1 MGRVIVAGAGRMTIP
16 ITGTLAS
23 DLAVG
28 TIVKLMEG
36 GTTVEYLVVNQG
48 IPSNSDLY
56 DASCN
61 GTWLLRR
68 YTHTKQYWNNSA
80 INTYNDSFITTWL
93 NDTFFNRFDTV
104 AQKVI
109 KSVKIPYCIGNASAV
124 IKKQGEGLATKI
136 FLLSGYEVKFIGSGF
151 GGNEYTPSDGAVLSY
166 FDVSV
171 DDITKQ
177 RLAFDDIN
185 KKVTNWWTR
194 SAQTNVDNQAF
205 SIGTTGGTSYGIVNT
220 SQHDIRPALIIP
232 FTAKFDKDTLIL
244 KG

>member
-36 GTTVEYLVVNQG
+36 GTAVEYLVVNQG

-61 GTWLLRR
+61 GTWLLRKECHSER
-68 YTHTKQYWNNSA
+68 QWDSSQTNVYASST
-80 INTYNDSFITTWL
+80 INTWL
-93 NDTFFNRFDTV
+93 NNNFFNNFGSV
-104 AQKVI
+104 EQSVVKQ
-109 KSVKIPYCIGNASAV
+109 VKIPFCVGGRDSTINSGAS
-124 IKKQGEGLATKI
+124 GLSTKI
-136 FLLSGYEVKFIGSGF
+136 FLVSNREVGFIDDAYGY
-151 GGNEYTPSDGAVLSY
+151 YPTDGAKLDY
-166 FDVSV
+166 FES
-171 DDITKQ
+171 
-177 RLAFDDIN
+177 
-185 KKVTNWWTR
+185 
-194 SAQTNVDNQAF
+194 
-205 SIGTTGGTSYGIVNT
+205 GTSDSANQKRVAWFNGSTVYQWLRSPYLDDGQQVWRIT
-220 SQHDIRPALIIP
+220 TEGGALAHYATYTFGIRPALIIP

>member
-1 MGRVIVAGAGRMTIP
+1 MGRVIVAGAGRMTVP
-16 ITGTLAS
+16 ITGTPAS

-28 TIVKLMEG
+28 TVVKLIEG
-36 GTTVEYLVVNQG
+36 GIAVEYLVVNQG

-109 KSVKIPYCIGNASAV
+109 KSVKIPYCVGNASAV

-205 SIGTTGGTSYGIVNT
+205 SIGTTGRTSYGIVNT